1 MAVSEKV
8 LGVTCEGKFRAYQL
22 SEMPG
27 GVSVINDTF
36 GEVPVV
42 IIVDQANNYAAAF
55 EAMVGDQSLM
65 FSTDG
70 QKIMDATETVAGE
83 FPDKDFV
90 HVSGYKFNGTNFGNL
105 MGAMEDIKYLAGI
118 LAGSRAN

>member
-55 EAMVGDQSLM
+55 EATVGDQSLM

-70 QKIMDATETVAGE
+70 QKIMDATETVWSTKGE
-83 FPDKDFV
+83 GLEGP
-90 HVSGYKFNGTNFGNL
+90 
-105 MGAMEDIKYLAGI
+105 LAGI
-118 LAGSRAN
+118 QLKPAAYFTTEWGNWSSLHPDTSIYGH